1 MGNNS
6 SSPPRPPRR
15 SRSLVLLRKVID
27 GGALEPRE
35 VARALVV
42 SDAELA
48 AYLAESTPIP
58 LDRQLRLASL
68 VIKAVPSLARLG
80 HQLRGQAAAAV
91 SFEAH
96 ATATHP
102 TAHPKAGW

>member
-1 MGNNS
+1 MGGDS
-6 SSPPRPPRR
+6 SGPARSSRP
-15 SRSLVLLRKVID
+15 SRPLVLLRKVID
-27 GGALEPRE
+27 CGALEPSE
-35 VARALVV
+35 VAHALVV
-42 SDAELA
+42 SDVELA
-48 AYLAESTPIP
+48 AYLAGLTAIP

-96 ATATHP
+96 ATATHS
-102 TAHPKAGW
+102 TTHPKIGW